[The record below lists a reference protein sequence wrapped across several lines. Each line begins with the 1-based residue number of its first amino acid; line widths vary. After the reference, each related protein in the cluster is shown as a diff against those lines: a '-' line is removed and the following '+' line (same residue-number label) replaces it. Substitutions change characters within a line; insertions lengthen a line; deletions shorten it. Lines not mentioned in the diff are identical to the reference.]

1 MTVACQRINYLIIGV
16 IGYPNLLFVLLFFN
30 LTEIE
35 GLKRKLTNK
44 LGPSLENLVPAW
56 QIGECVAIWW
66 RPNFK
71 TYMYSYCPPH
81 ITKPKECRV
90 LYMVQLS
97 DRGYFEVPGDL
108 ALLAV
113 PMFQLCDNVQ
123 KYGSINSSIP
133 QQLSRFEFRMIN
145 K

>member
-1 MTVACQRINYLIIGV
+1 MDEAEQLLGFYTYCCVLDECNIVVFPHYIGPYQK
-16 IGYPNLLFVLLFFN
+16 ILLML
-30 LTEIE
+30 
-35 GLKRKLTNK
+35 
-44 LGPSLENLVPAW
+44 
-56 QIGECVAIWW
+56 QIGECVARWW

-81 ITKPKECRV
+81 ITKSKECRV
-90 LYMVQLS
+90 LYMVHLS

-123 KYGSINSSIP
+123 KYGPVISRIP
-133 QQLSRFEFRMIN
+133 EQISRFEFRMN
-145 K
+145 N

>member
-1 MTVACQRINYLIIGV
+1 MSACPGKVLYKDRKVRLRNRITIAAIDLCTVES
-16 IGYPNLLFVLLFFN
+16 
-30 LTEIE
+30 EIE
-35 GLKRKLTNK
+35 GLK
-44 LGPSLENLVPAW
+44 LGPSLQNLEPAW
-56 QIGECVAIWW
+56 QIGECVARWW

-81 ITKPKECRV
+81 ITKSKECRV
-90 LYMVQLS
+90 LYMVHLS

-145 K
+145 N